1 MGYRVSWDP
10 TDSFGG
16 GVDGNWQYIEPLTVF
31 NIPLSMSCWAKVEHH
46 YRIGTNSAAAALMS
60 ISNPSNAYASVV
72 YFKEG
77 TAVPLDRGIGLKYS
91 NGTTTYYNR
100 QLDFGKWNHIC
111 FVWASATS
119 RLLYLDGIQIAAEG
133 GLFSAVSLDTL
144 DIGNTLT
151 GQNTN
156 GLQIAEY
163 SIFRRAL
170 SAGEVFQ
177 LSKGEMNGLRRTY
190 AYSLTEP
197 YITPGTT
204 ATPITANQTKG
215 GQMTS
220 TNDSPLYTR
229 PMSIFASFGRR
240 RLFVVS

>member
-10 TDSFGG
+10 TDGSGG
-16 GVDGNWQYIEPLTVF
+16 AATGNWQYTESLTPF
-31 NIPLSMSCWAKVEHH
+31 DIPLSMSCWAKVEHH
-46 YRIGTNSAAAALMS
+46 YRSGTNSVTSSLMS

-77 TAVPLDRGIGLKYS
+77 TAVPSDRGIGLKYS

-100 QLDFGKWNHIC
+100 QLNFNNWNHIC
-111 FVWASATS
+111 FVWAGATS
-119 RLLYLDGIQIAAEG
+119 RLLYLNGIQIASEG
-133 GLFSAVSLDTL
+133 GLFSAVSLDSL
-144 DIGNTLT
+144 EIGNITNGT
-151 GQNTN
+151 TTN

-170 SAGEVFQ
+170 SAREVFQ
-177 LSKGEMNGLRRTY
+177 LSKGETNGLRRTY

-197 YITPGTT
+197 YVTTGT
-204 ATPITANQTKG
+204 ATVPFIFNQTKG
-215 GQMTS
+215 GQVTS

-229 PMSIFASFGRR
+229 PTSIFASFGRR